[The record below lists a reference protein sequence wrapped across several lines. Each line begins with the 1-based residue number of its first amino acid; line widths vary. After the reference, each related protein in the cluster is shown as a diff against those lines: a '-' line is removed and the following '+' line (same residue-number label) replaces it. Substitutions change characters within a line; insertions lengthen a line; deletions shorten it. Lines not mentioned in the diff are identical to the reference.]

1 MITND
6 IKQDYDF
13 LPCLRIASYLIDRGV
28 CPALVGGALATQV
41 CPGVVL
47 ELLGKSNVLKF
58 RLKLRVSVR

>member
-47 ELLGKSNVLKF
+47 ELLGLSLIHI
-58 RLKLRVSVR
+58 

>member
-41 CPGVVL
+41 CRSLIL
-47 ELLGKSNVLKF
+47 ELTGNSSALML
-58 RLKLRVSVR
+58 RL